1 MQKLILLLAGLLS
14 FYLGMAQ
21 KPGRNPESDVHPDLS
36 IVSVSV
42 IYPGPSRPATLRTAN
57 GTVSGNPNSAAAN
70 PVTQCTVTI
79 NDALADDDNVIVN
92 VTLPMGVKVQQSP
105 AGSTVSPGPDYH
117 ANFDGFVHIPV
128 GTMRMGQTVTV
139 QFTYS
144 TPTVTSIRNSV
155 IASVT
160 GSKPDA
166 NASNN
171 SQQATLQ

>member
-1 MQKLILLLAGLLS
+1 MQKFILLLAAFFS
-14 FYLGMAQ
+14 FYLGIAQ
-21 KPGRNPESDVHPDLS
+21 KPTRNPESDIHPDLS
-36 IVSVSV
+36 ILSVSV
-42 IYPGPSRPATLRTAN
+42 KYPGPAKPVTLRTAN

-79 NDALADDDNVIVN
+79 SDALAPDDNIVVN
-92 VTLPMGVKVQQSP
+92 VTLPMGVKVQQMP
-105 AGSTVSPGPDYH
+105 TGSTVSPGPDYH
-117 ANFDGFVHIPV
+117 ANFDGAIHIPV
-128 GTMRMGQTVTV
+128 GPMRAGQTVSV

-155 IASVT
+155 TASVT

-166 NASNN
+166 NGSNN